1 MHVSIKLWVETCNF
15 IIKENPTEVF
25 SCEFLQNKTPPSDC
39 FFNSI
44 SRFES
49 SVNLNFLAF
58 LGKVNE
64 PPILLLRHESV
75 KVRTYAE
82 TCSGRYSYHQLLLEF
97 PRFTMKI
104 SRGNTISRKSLAGDF
119 IKLHLFYKKL
129 ALGTKF
135 VKQF

>member
-1 MHVSIKLWVETCNF
+1 MFFKRCSWELPKIYSKMHVSIKLWVETCNF

-104 SRGNTISRKSLAGDF
+104 SLWKYYFAKVISRWL
-119 IKLHLFYKKL
+119 Y
-129 ALGTKF
+129 
-135 VKQF
+135 